1 MNITMTGCVKM
12 NKTIIVV
19 EGASA
24 VNIDNLHKELKEG
37 KDSFVV
43 TNMNS
48 KMYHLVDGEYFE
60 VVSSLKKV
68 EK

>member
-1 MNITMTGCVKM
+1 M

-19 EGASA
+19 EGASSA
-24 VNIDNLHKELKEG
+24 VEIHNLHKELKEG

-68 EK
+68 EQ